1 MQGVKSAR
9 ILEVTKRGK
18 PVTAVNLA
26 IMVNILNGAE
36 SNRKG
41 MNEMDNNNLHENFMA
56 ALSGCDTVSVIST
69 GCGEQVFAAKEVYES
84 MESLEKE
91 IASLKSELA
100 ALDQVTINLDNWH
113 HQAKS
118 EHDRADG
125 LQSELAALKERDG
138 WIPIS
143 EWLPGIKQEV
153 LCTHQ
158 KDKWVS
164 TGYRKNKW
172 QWYDTH
178 DQCCEII
185 VTHWMPLPN
194 AIEKDK

>member
-1 MQGVKSAR
+1 ME
-9 ILEVTKRGK
+9 LK
-18 PVTAVNLA
+18 PCP
-26 IMVNILNGAE
+26 
-36 SNRKG
+36 
-41 MNEMDNNNLHENFMA
+41 F
-56 ALSGCDTVSVIST
+56 
-69 GCGEQVFAAKEVYES
+69 CGECNASAYKAKPDSIFDTWGVWCDCGAKITGYDEKQEAIDAWNTRTES
-84 MESLEKE
+84 KE
-91 IASLKSELA
+91 ITSLK
-100 ALDQVTINLDNWH
+100 
-113 HQAKS
+113 
-118 EHDRADG
+118 
-125 LQSELAALKERDG
+125 SELAALKERDR

-185 VTHWMPLPN
+185 VTHWRPLPE
-194 AIEKDK
+194 APKEVC